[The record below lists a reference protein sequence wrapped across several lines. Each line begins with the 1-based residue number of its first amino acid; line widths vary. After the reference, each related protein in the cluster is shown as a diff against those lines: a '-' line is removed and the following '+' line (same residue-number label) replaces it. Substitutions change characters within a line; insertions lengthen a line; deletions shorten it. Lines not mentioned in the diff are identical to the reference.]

1 MLNRVCG
8 NKQCDESFQRGG
20 HRIAVQFGVPPGS
33 QPNSIGIRD
42 AVHRLIAVSRTC
54 NGPEIEF
61 CDDLAEGELRPMLQL
76 AVLFIVR
83 ELMLNAMHH
92 SRSKRALV
100 GIAQDDECLFVQ
112 VQDWGVGFDPASVP
126 LDLCGLEGIR
136 DLVRWLGGNIDIDSQ
151 PGAGTCVVVEVPL
164 SQETAANHPI
174 SNARSITVGTAS
186 AANLGRRRES
196 ESCLMTPS
204 R

>member
-8 NKQCDESFQRGG
+8 NSQCDESFQFCR
-20 HRIAVQFGVPPGS
+20 HRSAVPLGVPWGS
-33 QPNSIGIRD
+33 QPNSIGLRD
-42 AVHRLIAVSRTC
+42 AIHRLIAVSRAC
-54 NGPEIEF
+54 DGLDIEF

-100 GIAQDDECLFVQ
+100 GIAQDDGCLFVQ
-112 VQDWGVGFDPASVP
+112 VQDWGIGFDPTSVP
-126 LDLCGLEGIR
+126 LNLRGLEGIR
-136 DLVRWLGGNIDIDSQ
+136 DLVRWLGGTLEIDSQ
-151 PGAGTCVVVEVPL
+151 PGAGTCVVVELPL
-164 SQETAANHPI
+164 PEETAA
-174 SNARSITVGTAS
+174 
-186 AANLGRRRES
+186 RRPTTGLR
-196 ESCLMTPS
+196 P